1 MELHKSVLGSSKYHN
16 YHNILK
22 LNISCDPNVR
32 TFFEGKTWYSMIK
45 NGNILIII
53 KAPPA
58 VWVPCYTEPLSKIR
72 LWIRISLAITEQEQ
86 FVEAVKLCK
95 DLIKIVDEFL
105 SPIIPILIT
114 WNEYSDGIAANT
126 G

>member
-1 MELHKSVLGSSKYHN
+1 MK
-16 YHNILK
+16 
-22 LNISCDPNVR
+22 
-32 TFFEGKTWYSMIK
+32 
-45 NGNILIII
+45 